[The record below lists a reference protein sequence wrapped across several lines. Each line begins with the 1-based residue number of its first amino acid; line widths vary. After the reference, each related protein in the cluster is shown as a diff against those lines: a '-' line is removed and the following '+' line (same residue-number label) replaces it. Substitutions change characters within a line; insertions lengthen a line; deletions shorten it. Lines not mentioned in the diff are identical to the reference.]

1 MRTLTM
7 CVVLMVAGTMAFPL
21 SAEDL
26 RPSGYKG
33 MPFGDARGS
42 AEPQSIPGRVRCAR
56 YDAGGEGVAY
66 HDTDAKN
73 SGSGS
78 LNPLDGS
85 YLHEFR
91 KDEGVDTSYT
101 KFRGDTDNSL
111 YNIVTPEAEG
121 LLYVGWTEPGEW
133 FNVTVE
139 VKRAGRYD
147 VALWYT
153 SNRGG
158 AIGLELN
165 GKPLAGPL
173 EISSTFDARDPI
185 AWRQWH
191 HWNRQARL
199 ATVTLPA
206 GTSVLT
212 VKVLTQGNMN
222 FESFDFTP
230 E

>member
-1 MRTLTM
+1 MWRN
-7 CVVLMVAGTMAFPL
+7 
-21 SAEDL
+21 
-26 RPSGYKG
+26 
-33 MPFGDARGS
+33 
-42 AEPQSIPGRVRCAR
+42 
-56 YDAGGEGVAY
+56 
-66 HDTDAKN
+66 HDSDAKN
-73 SGSGS
+73 SGSGN

-85 YLHEFR
+85 YLHAFR

-101 KFRGDTDNSL
+101 KFKDVIDNSP
-111 YNIVTPEAEG
+111 YNVVAPEEEG

-133 FNVTVE
+133 FNVTVD
-139 VKRAGRYD
+139 VKRAGQYD

-158 AIGLELN
+158 TIGLELN

-173 EISSTFDARDPI
+173 EIPSTFDAKDPI

-191 HWNRQARL
+191 HWNRHAGL

-212 VKVLTQGNMN
+212 VKVLTLGNMN
-222 FESFDFTP
+222 FESLVFVP
-230 E
+230 R